1 MSATDAFPP
10 TAFPETAP
18 ARKMPE
24 NPAETPPFAPVK
36 KPSLKAQI
44 RRRLLELRDRISDTE
59 MLAAVASVREH
70 VRAWAPY
77 RDASCICAYV
87 AVRREMPT
95 AGLILRA
102 LENGKTV
109 IAPKVF
115 GKELRFFRI
124 KNLTDDFSRG
134 AFGVLEPNEDCEE
147 ILPSRA
153 DVCLVPGVV
162 FDEKGNR
169 YGYGKGYYDRFLR
182 ALPPAIPTLGLAYD
196 CQVLPEIPAAPFDV
210 PVQYLVTPNRGVFKT
225 AR

>member
-1 MSATDAFPP
+1 
-10 TAFPETAP
+10 
-18 ARKMPE
+18 MPE
-24 NPAETPPFAPVK
+24 EFTDTPPFVPATQPAN
-36 KPSLKAQI
+36 KAQI
-44 RRRLLELRDRISDTE
+44 RRRLLELREQISDAE
-59 MLAAVASVREH
+59 MLSAVAAVREH

-77 RDASCICAYV
+77 HNASCICAYL

-115 GKELRFFRI
+115 GKDLRFFRV

-134 AFGVLEPNEDCEE
+134 AFGVLEPNENCEE
-147 ILPSRA
+147 FSPASA

-169 YGYGKGYYDRFLR
+169 YGYGKGFYDRFLR
-182 ALPPAIPTLGLAYD
+182 ELPPKIPTLGLAYD

-210 PVQYLVTPNRGVFKT
+210 PVQYLVTPARGVFKT